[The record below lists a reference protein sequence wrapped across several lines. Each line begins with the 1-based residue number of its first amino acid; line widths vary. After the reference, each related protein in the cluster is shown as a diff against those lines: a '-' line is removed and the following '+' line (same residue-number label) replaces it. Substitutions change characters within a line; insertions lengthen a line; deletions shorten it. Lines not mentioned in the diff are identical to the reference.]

1 MATRFPGWGA
11 EQKGIQLQYAVG
23 QAKNAVDEL
32 ADRLKSLHSLGKF
45 TDKEYKLIEKA
56 IDSIKDA
63 LDKPSKKKA

>member
-23 QAKNAVDEL
+23 QAKNEVDEL
-32 ADRLKSLHSLGKF
+32 AERLKSLHSLGKF
-45 TDKEYKLIEKA
+45 TDTEYKAVEKSLE
-56 IDSIKDA
+56 SIKKA